1 MYETVLLV
9 VVLPVF
15 VADAAVYRTV
25 PQSTAV
31 LLGHDV
37 TLNCSLSGL
46 SEQDVVNWHW
56 YNRASQAKHHHIS
69 AGSVVAP
76 EFSRYSI
83 VGDTG
88 GGEFNLRIQNAR
100 LEDEGKY
107 QCSAFSVEGATTVQ
121 LFVIADP
128 SLCGRHVQVR
138 VVLYAGCCRFIAP
151 QSGSRSFPAK
161 LNPQIGNEGDEF
173 ALPPPHLLCEQR
185 FNLCYLLTTNC
196 SLRRVQQRNHRKVPA
211 LSAFGSYMM
220 QFLPAVPPTVVRITG
235 NLTPRVVGEGL
246 VLSCRSEGGSPI
258 PRLSWYN
265 GTVRNPQ
272 SDHAFIM
279 DAETATVA
287 VNLLIPSLTK
297 WDNGANISC
306 VSDQGF
312 PGTVQPKAAWTSL
325 VVYCKYTGLIFA
337 VCHVSP
343 LRFPAAHVMRVFRNP
358 GVVIQCTFNTGRQFI
373 SVRNFPWILFLILSG
388 DKKRTIYDG
397 AAGGDTSSYYT
408 CKGDDPPVV
417 TPDRPS
423 VRVAEGHSDVLHMT
437 NVSRTD
443 AGLYECQADNG
454 IKPAAAATVLLDV
467 SYAPTIRKTFDSE
480 ISVLY
485 GQDVLRLECVADGNP
500 KPRVWWRRNDT
511 NSLYENPLT
520 LSPMDYRAEGLYE
533 CVALSAGFIGAR
545 RRTFINVIGRPDVL
559 GDTASIFADE
569 GQEVT
574 LTCEVMSDP
583 PTDPVQWVFRSHSG
597 DEKRLDPGKD
607 GQGVKVKTVAG
618 DTRQDVLTICRI
630 DASYTGT
637 YVCKATNVFG
647 TDQRQFRVH
656 IKISSMLLIVTLCTS
671 AAAATTVLIIL
682 AFCLHRL
689 INRFKRSDVPADS
702 RNCGGS
708 ETDKTSSDLSPG
720 PSRLESS
727 KGPDRPMK
735 QRTCSTLLSDNNVSC
750 DELVFP
756 WCPGHH
762 PNHPRVSRQRQLESA
777 MKAKYLAETRKV
789 ATRRLDDAEMMRVFR
804 ADAHV
809 EVTDQISPER
819 ARLSPCKLPPDPGR
833 TKENFETISHPASK
847 LDSVGQLRTDVIP
860 NIATDQPRVFGRPI
874 YIHTDTFTLNNAL
887 IFTKVNATVNCIQ
900 RPRL

>member
-1 MYETVLLV
+1 MAPSRALRLLV
-9 VVLPVF
+9 LSLVLK
-15 VADAAVYRTV
+15 AHAAVYRTV

-83 VGDTG
+83 VGDTE

-107 QCSAFSVEGATTVQ
+107 QCSAFSVQGATTMQ
-121 LFVIADP
+121 LFV
-128 SLCGRHVQVR
+128 V
-138 VVLYAGCCRFIAP
+138 
-151 QSGSRSFPAK
+151 
-161 LNPQIGNEGDEF
+161 
-173 ALPPPHLLCEQR
+173 
-185 FNLCYLLTTNC
+185 
-196 SLRRVQQRNHRKVPA
+196 
-211 LSAFGSYMM
+211 
-220 QFLPAVPPTVVRITG
+220 VPPTVVRITG

-279 DAETATVA
+279 DAETSTVA

-312 PGTVQPKAAWTSL
+312 PGTVRPKAAWTSL
-325 VVYCKYTGLIFA
+325 VVYY
-337 VCHVSP
+337 
-343 LRFPAAHVMRVFRNP
+343 
-358 GVVIQCTFNTGRQFI
+358 
-373 SVRNFPWILFLILSG
+373 
-388 DKKRTIYDG
+388 
-397 AAGGDTSSYYT
+397 
-408 CKGDDPPVV
+408 PPVV
-417 TPDRPS
+417 TPDFPS
-423 VRVAEGHSDVLHMT
+423 ARAAEGQSAQLSCHVNSSPVTHVTWARLTNGKPTDIAHSSDVLQLK

-443 AGLYECQADNG
+443 AGLYECRADNG
-454 IKPAAAATVLLDV
+454 IKPSAAATVMLDV
-467 SYAPTIRKTFDSE
+467 TYAPSISRTFDSE

-511 NSLYENPLT
+511 NGLYENPLT

-559 GDTASIFADE
+559 GDTAAIFADE
-569 GQEVT
+569 GEEVT
-574 LTCEVMSDP
+574 LTCKVMSDP
-583 PTDPVQWVFRSHSG
+583 PCDAVQWVFRSHSG
-597 DEKRLDPGKD
+597 DEKRLHPGEND
-607 GQGVKVKTVAG
+607 GVKVKTVLG
-618 DTRQDVLTICRI
+618 DIREDVLTICKI

-656 IKISSMLLIVTLCTS
+656 IRCKLSLHPQVSSMLLIVTLCTS

-689 INRFKRSDVPADS
+689 VNRLKRADAQANS
-702 RNCGGS
+702 RNCAGS
-708 ETDKTSSDLSPG
+708 ETDKASSDLSTCP
-720 PSRLESS
+720 RLESS
-727 KGPDRPMK
+727 KGPARPLK

-750 DELVFP
+750 DELFFP
-756 WCPGHH
+756 WCAGHH
-762 PNHPRVSRQRQLESA
+762 PNHSRVSRQRQLESA

-789 ATRRLDDAEMMRVFR
+789 ATRRPDDADMTQVFG
-804 ADAHV
+804 AVQV
-809 EVTDQISPER
+809 EVTDKISRDP
-819 ARLSPCKLPPDPGR
+819 ARPSPCKLPPDPGR
-833 TKENFETISHPASK
+833 TKENFETKSN
-847 LDSVGQLRTDVIP
+847 LDSFLKKGGYCVDSEDDTRIP
-860 NIATDQPRVFGRPI
+860 NDRCRKSGCRSRHCRLLLKEKVAD
-874 YIHTDTFTLNNAL
+874 DTNPERQVAD
-887 IFTKVNATVNCIQ
+887 CS
-900 RPRL
+900 

>member
-1 MYETVLLV
+1 
-9 VVLPVF
+9 
-15 VADAAVYRTV
+15 
-25 PQSTAV
+25 
-31 LLGHDV
+31 
-37 TLNCSLSGL
+37 
-46 SEQDVVNWHW
+46 
-56 YNRASQAKHHHIS
+56 
-69 AGSVVAP
+69 
-76 EFSRYSI
+76 
-83 VGDTG
+83 
-88 GGEFNLRIQNAR
+88 
-100 LEDEGKY
+100 
-107 QCSAFSVEGATTVQ
+107 
-121 LFVIADP
+121 
-128 SLCGRHVQVR
+128 
-138 VVLYAGCCRFIAP
+138 
-151 QSGSRSFPAK
+151 
-161 LNPQIGNEGDEF
+161 
-173 ALPPPHLLCEQR
+173 
-185 FNLCYLLTTNC
+185 
-196 SLRRVQQRNHRKVPA
+196 
-211 LSAFGSYMM
+211 
-220 QFLPAVPPTVVRITG
+220 
-235 NLTPRVVGEGL
+235 
-246 VLSCRSEGGSPI
+246 
-258 PRLSWYN
+258 
-265 GTVRNPQ
+265 
-272 SDHAFIM
+272 M

-325 VVYCKYTGLIFA
+325 VVYY
-337 VCHVSP
+337 
-343 LRFPAAHVMRVFRNP
+343 
-358 GVVIQCTFNTGRQFI
+358 
-373 SVRNFPWILFLILSG
+373 
-388 DKKRTIYDG
+388 
-397 AAGGDTSSYYT
+397 
-408 CKGDDPPVV
+408 PPVV

-423 VRVAEGHSDVLHMT
+423 VRVAEGQSVQLSCHVNSSPVTHVTWTRLTNGEPTDIAHSSDVLHMT

-583 PTDPVQWVFRSHSG
+583 PADPVQWVFRSHSG

-607 GQGVKVKTVAG
+607 GRGVKVKTVAG

-689 INRFKRSDVPADS
+689 INRFKRSDVPTDS

-720 PSRLESS
+720 PRLESS

-804 ADAHV
+804 ADPAAHV
-809 EVTDQISPER
+809 EITDQISRER

-847 LDSVGQLRTDVIP
+847 LDSLVEKGGYSVDSGDITRNEND
-860 NIATDQPRVFGRPI
+860 R
-874 YIHTDTFTLNNAL
+874 
-887 IFTKVNATVNCIQ
+887 
-900 RPRL
+900 RPRSGCKSRHCRLLFRETSAADTNPEMRVAGCS

>member
-1 MYETVLLV
+1 MHGIRIDTSHSGVQEAGAFMLVGSCRTDVHMAPSRTLHLLV
-9 VVLPVF
+9 ISLVLK
-15 VADAAVYRTV
+15 ADAAVYRTV

-83 VGDTG
+83 VGDTK

-107 QCSAFSVEGATTVQ
+107 QCSAFSVQGVTTVQ
-121 LFVIADP
+121 LFV
-128 SLCGRHVQVR
+128 V
-138 VVLYAGCCRFIAP
+138 
-151 QSGSRSFPAK
+151 
-161 LNPQIGNEGDEF
+161 
-173 ALPPPHLLCEQR
+173 
-185 FNLCYLLTTNC
+185 
-196 SLRRVQQRNHRKVPA
+196 
-211 LSAFGSYMM
+211 
-220 QFLPAVPPTVVRITG
+220 VPPTAVRITG
-235 NLTPRVVGEGL
+235 NLTPRVVGEGM

-279 DAETATVA
+279 DAETSTVA

-312 PGTVQPKAAWTSL
+312 PGTVRPKVAWTSL
-325 VVYCKYTGLIFA
+325 VVYY
-337 VCHVSP
+337 
-343 LRFPAAHVMRVFRNP
+343 
-358 GVVIQCTFNTGRQFI
+358 
-373 SVRNFPWILFLILSG
+373 
-388 DKKRTIYDG
+388 
-397 AAGGDTSSYYT
+397 
-408 CKGDDPPVV
+408 PPVV
-417 TPDRPS
+417 TPEHPS
-423 VRVAEGHSDVLHMT
+423 VRVAEGESVQMSCHVNSSPVTRVTWTRLANGEPTDITDSSGALHME
-437 NVSRTD
+437 NVSRSH
-443 AGLYECQADNG
+443 AGLYECRADNG

-467 SYAPTIRKTFDSE
+467 TYAPSISRTFDSE

-500 KPRVWWRRNDT
+500 KPRVWWKRNDT

-559 GDTASIFADE
+559 GDTAAIFADD
-569 GQEVT
+569 GDEVT
-574 LTCEVMSDP
+574 LQCKVMSDP
-583 PTDPVQWVFRSHSG
+583 PSDDVQWVFRSHSG
-597 DEKRLDPGKD
+597 DEKRLDPGE
-607 GQGVKVKTVAG
+607 GGGVEVKTVLG
-618 DTRQDVLTICRI
+618 HIRQDTLTICKI

-647 TDQRQFRVH
+647 SDQRQFRVH
-656 IKISSMLLIVTLCTS
+656 IRFSSLLLIVTLCTS

-689 INRFKRSDVPADS
+689 INRLKRSEIPANS
-702 RNCGGS
+702 RNCAGS
-708 ETDKTSSDLSPG
+708 ETDKTSSDLSP
-720 PSRLESS
+720 
-727 KGPDRPMK
+727 
-735 QRTCSTLLSDNNVSC
+735 
-750 DELVFP
+750 
-756 WCPGHH
+756 CP
-762 PNHPRVSRQRQLESA
+762 R
-777 MKAKYLAETRKV
+777 
-789 ATRRLDDAEMMRVFR
+789 
-804 ADAHV
+804 
-809 EVTDQISPER
+809 
-819 ARLSPCKLPPDPGR
+819 
-833 TKENFETISHPASK
+833 
-847 LDSVGQLRTDVIP
+847 
-860 NIATDQPRVFGRPI
+860 
-874 YIHTDTFTLNNAL
+874 
-887 IFTKVNATVNCIQ
+887 
-900 RPRL
+900 